1 MDDRYPEDEMAE
13 RLLAADG
20 LERPTVSG
28 KGHVHDGTDFLETLL
43 DREEAM
49 ERRVRRAAIGAWG
62 AVLALVPLL
71 GVGFFVVRVG
81 GGLIVEVSRAA
92 VLVVGVLA
100 ILALFLAV
108 ILTVAWLIR
117 SRSTSLAVIERRL
130 AALEELLSRPR

>member
-1 MDDRYPEDEMAE
+1 MAE

-20 LERPTVSG
+20 LQGRAMPAGTRG
-28 KGHVHDGTDFLETLL
+28 PDGTAFLEALL

-71 GVGFFVVRVG
+71 GIGFFVVRVG
-81 GGLIVEVSRAA
+81 GGIIVEVSRAA

-108 ILTVAWLIR
+108 MLTVAWLIR
-117 SRSTSLAVIERRL
+117 SRSTPLAVIERRL
-130 AALEELLSRPR
+130 AALEDLLSRQR

>member
-1 MDDRYPEDEMAE
+1 MDDRYSENEMAE

-20 LERPTVSG
+20 LERRTGSG
-28 KGHVHDGTDFLETLL
+28 KGHVRDGTEFLETLL

>member
-1 MDDRYPEDEMAE
+1 MAE

-20 LERPTVSG
+20 LQSRAVPAGTRG
-28 KGHVHDGTDFLETLL
+28 HDGTAFLEALL

-71 GVGFFVVRVG
+71 GIGFFVVRVG
-81 GGLIVEVSRAA
+81 GGIIVEVSRAA

-108 ILTVAWLIR
+108 MLTVAWLIR
-117 SRSTSLAVIERRL
+117 SRSTPLAVIERRL
-130 AALEELLSRPR
+130 AALEDLLSRQR

>member
-1 MDDRYPEDEMAE
+1 MAE

-20 LERPTVSG
+20 LGRRAVPGATRDQ
-28 KGHVHDGTDFLETLL
+28 DGTAFLEALL

-71 GVGFFVVRVG
+71 GIGFFVVRAG

-92 VLVVGVLA
+92 VLVIGVLA

-108 ILTVAWLIR
+108 TLTVAWLIR

-130 AALEELLSRPR
+130 AALEELLSRQR